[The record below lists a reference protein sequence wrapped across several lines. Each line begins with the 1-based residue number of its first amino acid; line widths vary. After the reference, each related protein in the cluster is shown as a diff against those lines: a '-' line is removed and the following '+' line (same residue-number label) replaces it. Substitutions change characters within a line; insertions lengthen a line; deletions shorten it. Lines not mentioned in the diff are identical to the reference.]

1 MLLTSKLGILSKI
14 EDTFPECVSS
24 QSFPHSIRQM
34 SASQPF
40 DSLPAEYTILKGR
53 TILMNKEEILARS
66 REENK
71 SKDIYEQEIIRHG
84 QSIAIIVTMILATIF
99 LVAQILTGGGINYGL
114 YALAFCP
121 EMVIFWLKWVKLR
134 RRHELLMALIYTA
147 FILALS
153 ASHIY
158 NLVTT

>member
-1 MLLTSKLGILSKI
+1 MTIKLGNNIIFLTSKLGIHGKKSSSARL
-14 EDTFPECVSS
+14 EDTFP
-24 QSFPHSIRQM
+24 
-34 SASQPF
+34 
-40 DSLPAEYTILKGR
+40 EYTILKGR

-71 SKDIYEQEIIRHG
+71 SKDIYEQEIIRRG

-99 LVAQILTGGGINYGL
+99 LVVQILTGGGINYGL

-134 RRHELLMALIYTA
+134 RRHELLWALIYTA